1 MSDSSTGKPSFP
13 VLAKNNYNEWA
24 GNCRASLMTHGYWK
38 LVSGKELKPSATEE
52 LNKWETKSDKAA
64 GLIYLAVG
72 NVGGIDTVEVTQ
84 RFNAQCGVFN
94 ASLLSQTSS
103 SNVVSL
109 KLLCLRHSLITIYN
123 D

>member
-1 MSDSSTGKPSFP
+1 MKRSLKLQKFWIQNLINDIGVAHSDTIFDGE
-13 VLAKNNYNEWA
+13 V
-24 GNCRASLMTHGYWK
+24 
-38 LVSGKELKPSATEE
+38 
-52 LNKWETKSDKAA
+52 
-64 GLIYLAVG
+64 I
-72 NVGGIDTVEVTQ
+72 VGGIDTVEVTQ

-109 KLLCLRHSLITIYN
+109 KLLGLRHSLITIYN

>member
-1 MSDSSTGKPSFP
+1 MPGFLHQTRDDG
-13 VLAKNNYNEWA
+13 
-24 GNCRASLMTHGYWK
+24 GR
-38 LVSGKELKPSATEE
+38 
-52 LNKWETKSDKAA
+52 KARSIA
-64 GLIYLAVG
+64 LITS
-72 NVGGIDTVEVTQ
+72 VGGIDTVEVTQ

-109 KLLCLRHSLITIYN
+109 KLLCLRLSLITIYN

>member
-1 MSDSSTGKPSFP
+1 MGWSYISQHLTLAQDWFIVIAQGLMIVLVQAIGPWLYNSS
-13 VLAKNNYNEWA
+13 A
-24 GNCRASLMTHGYWK
+24 
-38 LVSGKELKPSATEE
+38 
-52 LNKWETKSDKAA
+52 KSDQ
-64 GLIYLAVG
+64 LH
-72 NVGGIDTVEVTQ
+72 VGGIDTVEVTQ

>member
-1 MSDSSTGKPSFP
+1 MAKPNHLLTVETNASDYPIAAILSITLDNGEIHP
-13 VLAKNNYNEWA
+13 V
-24 GNCRASLMTHGYWK
+24 
-38 LVSGKELKPSATEE
+38 
-52 LNKWETKSDKAA
+52 
-64 GLIYLAVG
+64 
-72 NVGGIDTVEVTQ
+72 VGGIDTVEVTQ

-109 KLLCLRHSLITIYN
+109 KLLCLRLSLITIYN